1 MVQDFWTI
9 NSIIPYTHFEVCR
22 SLQYEAE
29 KSSKSLVLD
38 SSCFQNF
45 LDYHL
50 ARAKANLDFVFFLH
64 PFWTHKESWR
74 TATKGNARPDA
85 LGMFSSC
92 VPETN
97 LEWIRIVSL

>member
-1 MVQDFWTI
+1 MFYTSQMAQDFWTI

-45 LDYHL
+45 LDYHW
-50 ARAKANLDFVFFLH
+50 AKADLDLVFFFAHVLD
-64 PFWTHKESWR
+64 P
-74 TATKGNARPDA
+74 
-85 LGMFSSC
+85 
-92 VPETN
+92 
-97 LEWIRIVSL
+97 